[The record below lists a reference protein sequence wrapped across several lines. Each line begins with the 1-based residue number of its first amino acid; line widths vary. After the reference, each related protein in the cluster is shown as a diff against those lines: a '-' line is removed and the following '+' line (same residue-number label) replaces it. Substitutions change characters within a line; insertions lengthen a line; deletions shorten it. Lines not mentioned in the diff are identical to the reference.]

1 MNERDWLS
9 PNIRAVGRERALKA
23 GRTLFRAG
31 QRPVG
36 LYEVISGR
44 VRLLRVDR
52 AGRETVLYS
61 ANAGDTIAEASLF
74 SKSYHCDAIATTPA
88 RVRLYPKDAIFAEF
102 NSNPDAARAFMAR
115 LANQLM
121 EVRTRLQR
129 RNIHSARERLQHYF
143 AVNVGADGRTVRL
156 AGTVKELA
164 ADLGLTHEVVYRTL
178 ARMVADREIK
188 RFKNE
193 IRLMRGHMIMII

>member
-1 MNERDWLS
+1 MSEREWLS
-9 PNIRAVGRERALKA
+9 PNIRALGSERALKA
-23 GRTLFRAG
+23 GQPLFRTG

-36 LYEVISGR
+36 LYEVTTGKI
-44 VRLLRVDR
+44 RLVRVDR
-52 AGRETVLYS
+52 SGRETVLYN

-74 SKSYHCDAIATTPA
+74 SKSYHCDAIAGTPVK
-88 RVRLYPKDAIFAEF
+88 VRLFPKDKIFAEF
-102 NSNPDAARAFMAR
+102 KHNPDAARAFMAR

-121 EVRTRLQR
+121 ELRTRLER

-143 AVNVGADGRTVRL
+143 AVNAGADGRTVKL
-156 AGTVKELA
+156 TGTVKELA

-188 RFKNE
+188 RSKNE
-193 IRLMRGHMIMII
+193 IRLMQAI